1 MKVSTTNWHLPS
13 NSTMIKS
20 CAAATTAIQ
29 HPVKGIQGGGQNETL
44 CNWEKPGKT
53 GLQIDIYR
61 S

>member
-1 MKVSTTNWHLPS
+1 
-13 NSTMIKS
+13 MIKS